1 MLYRLLL
8 SLVGLFVVITLGVVG
23 FSWRFALADIAPPP
37 ASAFSA
43 QLVQKGQVL
52 AGIGNCAACHTTKGG
67 ASYAGGLPIATPFGS
82 IYSSNITPD
91 PDTGIGRWSQD
102 AFKRAMREGVRQDGA
117 HLFPAFPY
125 THFTII
131 NDEDL
136 SALYA
141 YLMTRP
147 AVHALAQVNTIPFPL
162 NIRALQ
168 AGWKLLY
175 FDKKAYQTNVSQSV
189 DWNRGRYLA
198 EGIAHCAACHTPRNL
213 LGAESTNSAYLGA
226 QIDGWFA
233 PALTAANTSP
243 LPWTEAELFAY
254 LRSGVTQFHGVAS
267 GPMSEVV
274 HQGLTLSPDA
284 DIHALA
290 AYFMNINGIAVAT
303 TKASSDAI
311 VAKNLA
317 TNLTK
322 IMSKSAQVGGLYTD
336 RGANLYLAACAA
348 CHSNSNGIPIGI
360 RPELGLN
367 SALTA
372 ADPGNLLRV
381 ILAGAARREGDTLNA
396 GSGVVAI
403 APGSYMPGFAAS
415 LTNDDLVQLVSYLR
429 RSRTDLPPWERL
441 EASVVA
447 ARKASP

>member
-1 MLYRLLL
+1 MLFRLLL
-8 SLVGLFVVITLGVVG
+8 SLVGLLLVLTLGVVG
-23 FSWRFALADIAPPP
+23 FYWRFALAAVAPPP
-37 ASAFSA
+37 ASAFSV

-52 AGIGNCAACHTTKGG
+52 AGMGNCAACHTTKGG
-67 ASYAGGLPIATPFGS
+67 ASYAGGLPMATPFGV

-141 YLMTRP
+141 FLMTRP
-147 AVHALAQVNTIPFPL
+147 AVHALTPVNTIPFPL
-162 NIRALQ
+162 NIRSLQ
-168 AGWKLLY
+168 AGWKFLY
-175 FDKKAYQTNVSQSV
+175 FDKKPYQTNVAQSV

-198 EGIAHCAACHTPRNL
+198 EGIAHCAACHTPRNF
-213 LGAESTNSAYLGA
+213 LGAEKKYSAYLGA

-254 LRSGVTQFHGVAS
+254 LRSGVSQFHGVAS

-274 HQGLTLSPDA
+274 HQGLALSPDA

-290 AYFMNINGIAVAT
+290 TYFININGGPVTIT
-303 TKASSDAI
+303 STASADAI
-311 VAKNLA
+311 VVTTLA
-317 TNLTK
+317 K
-322 IMSKSAQVGGLYTD
+322 IMGKSAQVSGFYTD
-336 RGANLYLAACAA
+336 RGANLYLAACAS
-348 CHSNSNGIPIGI
+348 CHSNSNGIPTGV

-372 ADPGNLLRV
+372 TDPGNLLRV
-381 ILAGAARREGDTLNA
+381 IFSGAARRTGGTVDA
-396 GSGVVAI
+396 GLGGIAI

-415 LTNDDLVQLVSYLR
+415 LTNDDLVQLASYLR
-429 RSRTDLPPWERL
+429 RSRTDLPPWDGL

-447 ARKASP
+447 ARKASTP

>member
-1 MLYRLLL
+1 MLYRLLF
-8 SLVGLFVVITLGVVG
+8 SLLGLFLVATLGVVG
-23 FSWRFALADIAPPP
+23 FFWRFAMAAVVPPP
-37 ASAFSA
+37 ASAFSV

-67 ASYAGGLPIATPFGS
+67 APYAGGLPIATQFGA

-91 PDTGIGRWSQD
+91 PDTGIGRWSQE
-102 AFKRAMREGVRQDGA
+102 AFKRAMHEGVRQDGA

-125 THFTII
+125 THFTTI

-147 AVHALAQVNTIPFPL
+147 AVHAVAVINTIPFPL
-162 NIRALQ
+162 NIRSLQ

-175 FDKKAYQTNVSQSV
+175 FDKKPYQTNVAQSV

-198 EGIAHCAACHTPRNL
+198 EGIAHCAACHTPRNF
-213 LGAESTNSAYLGA
+213 LGAEKKNSAYLGA
-226 QIDGWFA
+226 QINGWFA

-243 LPWTEAELFAY
+243 LPWTEPELFAY
-254 LRSGVTQFHGVAS
+254 LRSGVSQFHGVAS

-274 HQGLTLSPDA
+274 HQGLALSPDA

-290 AYFMNINGIAVAT
+290 TYFMNINGSAAAAT
-303 TKASSDAI
+303 SSASTDAI
-311 VAKNLA
+311 AATKLA
-317 TNLTK
+317 K
-322 IMSKSAQVGGLYTD
+322 IMGKSAQTNGLYTD
-336 RGANLYLAACAA
+336 RGANLYLAACAS
-348 CHSNSNGIPIGI
+348 CHSNSNGIPTGI

-367 SALTA
+367 SALTS

-381 ILAGAARREGDTLNA
+381 ILTGAARRSGDTLNA
-396 GSGVVAI
+396 GASVVAI
-403 APGSYMPGFAAS
+403 VPGSYMPGFAAS
-415 LTNDDLVQLVSYLR
+415 LTNEDLVQLASYLR
-429 RSRTDLPPWERL
+429 RSRTDLPPWDRL

-447 ARKASP
+447 ARQASTP

>member
-1 MLYRLLL
+1 LLFRLLL
-8 SLVGLFVVITLGVVG
+8 SLVGLLIVVTLGVVS
-23 FSWRFALADIAPPP
+23 FYWRFALAAVAPPP
-37 ASAFSA
+37 ASAFSV

-52 AGIGNCAACHTTKGG
+52 AGMGNCAACHTTKGG
-67 ASYAGGLPIATPFGS
+67 APLAGGLPMATPFGV

-141 YLMTRP
+141 FLMTRP
-147 AVHALAQVNTIPFPL
+147 AVHALTPVNTIPFPL
-162 NIRALQ
+162 NIRSLQ

-175 FDKKAYQTNVSQSV
+175 FDKKPYQTNVSQSV

-198 EGIAHCAACHTPRNL
+198 EGIAHCAACHTPRNF
-213 LGAESTNSAYLGA
+213 LGAEKKNSAYLGA

-233 PALTAANTSP
+233 PALTSANTSP
-243 LPWTEAELFAY
+243 LPWTQIELFAY
-254 LRSGVTQFHGVAS
+254 LRSGVSQLHGVAS
-267 GPMSEVV
+267 DSMSEVV
-274 HQGLTLSPDA
+274 HQGLALSPDA
-284 DIHALA
+284 DIHALTS
-290 AYFMNINGIAVAT
+290 YFVNINGSPVAT
-303 TKASSDAI
+303 TSTASADAI
-311 VAKNLA
+311 AATTLA
-317 TNLTK
+317 N
-322 IMSKSAQVGGLYTD
+322 IMGKSAQVSGLYTD
-336 RGANLYLAACAA
+336 RGANLYLAACAS
-348 CHSNSNGIPIGI
+348 CHSNSNGIPTGV

-372 ADPGNLLRV
+372 ADASNLLRV
-381 ILAGAARREGDTLNA
+381 ILTGAARRAGGTFNA
-396 GSGVVAI
+396 APDMVAI

-415 LTNDDLVQLVSYLR
+415 LTNDDLVQLASYLR
-429 RSRTDLPPWERL
+429 RSRTDLPPWNGL
-441 EASVVA
+441 EVSVVA
-447 ARKASP
+447 ARKASTP

>member
-1 MLYRLLL
+1 MLFRLLL
-8 SLVGLFVVITLGVVG
+8 TLIGLFLVITLGVVS
-23 FSWRFALADIAPPP
+23 FFWRFAMAAIVPPP
-37 ASAFSA
+37 ASSFST

-52 AGIGNCAACHTTKGG
+52 AGMGNCAACHTTKGG
-67 ASYAGGLPIATPFGS
+67 GSYAGGVPIATPFGT

-91 PDTGIGRWSQD
+91 PETGIGRWSQD

-125 THFTII
+125 THFTTIS
-131 NDEDL
+131 DEDL

-141 YLMTRP
+141 YLMTLP
-147 AVHALAQVNTIPFPL
+147 AVHATTQVNTIPFPL
-162 NIRALQ
+162 NIRSLQ
-168 AGWKLLY
+168 AGWKLFF

-198 EGIAHCAACHTPRNL
+198 EGIAHCSACHTPRNF
-213 LGAESTNSAYLGA
+213 LGAESKNSAYLGA
-226 QIDGWFA
+226 PIDGWFA
-233 PALTAANTSP
+233 PALTVANTSP
-243 LPWTEAELFAY
+243 LAWTEPELFAY

-274 HQGLTLSPDA
+274 HQGLALSPDS

-290 AYFMNINGIAVAT
+290 TYFVNLNGTAAAPST
-303 TKASSDAI
+303 EAI
-311 VAKNLA
+311 TAKKLA
-317 TNLTK
+317 A
-322 IMSKSAQVGGLYTD
+322 IMSKSAQVSGFYAD
-336 RGANLYLAACAA
+336 RGANLYLAACAS
-348 CHSNSNGIPIGI
+348 CHSNSNGIPTGI

-372 ADPGNLLRV
+372 ADPANLLRV
-381 ILAGAARREGDTLNA
+381 ILSGAARRDGDTLNA
-396 GSGVVAI
+396 ASGAVAI

-415 LTNDDLVQLVSYLR
+415 LTNEDVVQLASYLR
-429 RSRTDLPPWERL
+429 RSRTDLPPWDRL

-447 ARKASP
+447 ARKASTP